1 MGKTQI
7 LSSARLAQ
15 GAAFLRSLLLSAA
28 VAAIALA
35 GARSA
40 HASGNVCADGAACST
55 SGVRDDDRYFR
66 FSTAI
71 GQQTP
76 QREGALR
83 RVEFDDQDYSS
94 FSGVGLMVCTVDGK
108 RRSNPFVHPAH
119 ALEKQC
125 FGRLDDETLRWD
137 KRRIERELAV
147 IETHHRVER
156 VCA

>member
-76 QREGALR
+76 PVASVLIATCSIAKADIWE
-83 RVEFDDQDYSS
+83 VTKVNVWFI
-94 FSGVGLMVCTVDGK
+94 GVL
-108 RRSNPFVHPAH
+108 
-119 ALEKQC
+119 
-125 FGRLDDETLRWD
+125 
-137 KRRIERELAV
+137 LAV
-147 IETHHRVER
+147 LLLVTYVPVIPMGLVDLFYG
-156 VCA
+156 